1 MDGDPDLGPTPSPV
15 DPVAQMMAAVA
26 QANAPT
32 TTSTATP
39 TAPVVVD
46 PDDSAPQLPGE
57 IARNVKLPTGGDP
70 VVATAM
76 HIYKQRALA
85 GTPVLLAD
93 AERMAH
99 EQHGKPYPGA
109 QAPGAVPAAAT
120 EEAPTPTNVPAT
132 VQSPELDTIE
142 AQRNALIA
150 ELESAG
156 NIFDKKEEARI
167 QGELSKLAAR
177 EAVALWNAQQA
188 AATTEQAAVS
198 AYETAWEAAVG
209 ESAKVFGPAAQDQAS
224 PLYLKAIEIQHAAM
238 ADPAHTAHGLA
249 QHGSSAGYFL
259 AEAAR
264 LIGHQP
270 VTAAPAATPSIPQVP
285 SAPRTPLAALIG
297 GGSAPPAAP
306 RPAEDALAAVSRL
319 SPEQLRMIPQAL
331 QMQGRGYDI
340 DAE

>member
-1 MDGDPDLGPTPSPV
+1 MDGDPDLGPTTSPV

-39 TAPVVVD
+39 AAPVVVD
-46 PDDSAPQLPGE
+46 PDDAAPQLPGE
-57 IARNVKLPTGGDP
+57 TVRNVKTPTGGNP
-70 VVATAM
+70 VVATAL
-76 HIYKQRALA
+76 HIYKQRMLS
-85 GTPVLLAD
+85 GNPVELTEAD
-93 AERMAH
+93 RMAH

-109 QAPGAVPAAAT
+109 QAPGA
-120 EEAPTPTNVPAT
+120 APEVQFTPTTVPAT
-132 VQSPELDTIE
+132 VQSPELDAIE
-142 AQRNALIA
+142 AQRDALLA
-150 ELESAG
+150 EFEAAG
-156 NIFDKKEEARI
+156 SIFDNKDQARI
-167 QGELSKLAAR
+167 QGELNRLAAR
-177 EAVALWNAQQA
+177 EAAAMIRAENA

-198 AYETAWEAAVG
+198 AYETAWEAAIG

-238 ADPAHTAHGLA
+238 ADLAHPAHGLA

-270 VTAAPAATPSIPQVP
+270 VTAASAATPSIPQVP

-306 RPAEDALAAVSRL
+306 RPADDALAAVSRL
-319 SPEQLRMIPQAL
+319 SPEQLRMIPQAVRSHG
-331 QMQGRGYDI
+331 QGTAI
-340 DAE
+340 DVE

>member
-32 TTSTATP
+32 TTNTATP
-39 TAPVVVD
+39 AASVVVD
-46 PDDSAPQLPGE
+46 PDDASPQLPGQVV
-57 IARNVKLPTGGDP
+57 RNVKLPTGGDP

-76 HIYKQRALA
+76 HIYKERALA
-85 GTPVLLAD
+85 GNSVLFAD
-93 AERMAH
+93 AERMAY

-109 QAPGAVPAAAT
+109 QTPGA
-120 EEAPTPTNVPAT
+120 APDVQFLPTTVPAT
-132 VQSPELDTIE
+132 VQSPELDAIE
-142 AQRNALIA
+142 AQRDALLA
-150 ELESAG
+150 EFEAAG
-156 NIFDKKEEARI
+156 SIFDNKDQARI

-177 EAVALWNAQQA
+177 EAAAMIRAENA

-209 ESAKVFGPAAQDQAS
+209 ESAKMFGPAAQDQAS

-270 VTAAPAATPSIPQVP
+270 VTAGSAATSSIPQVL
-285 SAPRTPLAALIG
+285 SAHRTPLAALIG

-319 SPEQLRMIPQAL
+319 SPEQLRMIPQAVRSHG
-331 QMQGRGYDI
+331 QGTAI
-340 DAE
+340 DVE